1 MTEERQHIIS
11 LNEFELVQYFQEN
24 LIIRATGGSF
34 ENEDYSFI
42 RLKLIEEKKYKT
54 FIPKWI
60 VNSRT
65 TDQFWA
71 GIKAKF
77 STYAERREFIRNEFN
92 DLLSYLELK
101 IESPLDES
109 LIFDESYINSHWKKA
124 IERQDIDPEGAITQ
138 ARTLIESVLKYI
150 LDEKKIEYKESIDLP
165 ELYKEVSK
173 SLNLAPENHQEQIFK
188 QILGGASSII
198 SGLGAMRNKL
208 GDAHGKS
215 KTNIKPK
222 ERHSQLAVN
231 LAGSIA
237 IFLFKTYKETS
248 GK

>member
-11 LNEFELVQYFQEN
+11 LNEFELVQYFQEH
-24 LIIRATGGSF
+24 LIIRAIGGSF
-34 ENEDYSFI
+34 DNEDYSFI

-60 VNSRT
+60 ANSRT
-65 TDQFWA
+65 IDQFWI

-77 STYAERREFIRNEFN
+77 STYAERLEFIRNEFN

-124 IERQDIDPEGAITQ
+124 IERQDVDPEGAITQ
-138 ARTLIESVLKYI
+138 SRKLIESVLKYI

-173 SLNLAPENHQEQIFK
+173 SLNLA
-188 QILGGASSII
+188 
-198 SGLGAMRNKL
+198 
-208 GDAHGKS
+208 
-215 KTNIKPK
+215 
-222 ERHSQLAVN
+222 
-231 LAGSIA
+231 
-237 IFLFKTYKETS
+237 
-248 GK
+248 